1 MPEPLILPLDQPEL
15 EADLGGALMR
25 RTVHPSGLRVLTEHM
40 PGSRSATI
48 GFWVG
53 IGSRDEQA
61 ERGDAP
67 GSLGST
73 HFLEHL
79 LFKGTPT
86 RNAYE
91 IATSFDRIGAENN
104 ALTAKEYTCY
114 YAKVRDVDLD
124 GAVETL
130 ADMVTNSVIDEG
142 EFETERGVILEELAM
157 AADDL
162 SDVANERFFEAVLG
176 AHPLGRPIGGN
187 PDTIRAARRDD
198 VLAHYLAQYDPS
210 TLVVAAAGAV
220 DHDRLVDQVVAALN
234 LAGGRWNTNENRAPK
249 RRDVTPVEETTGG
262 GAAGSSTVA
271 GSTAAGSTAASSTVG
286 FSSVSGSALDQAS
299 VHLVE
304 RESEQINLMVGTSA
318 LRAGD
323 PRRFAFGMMNS
334 VLGGGMSSRLFQE
347 IREKRGLAYT
357 AYSFGASYSD
367 GGVFGIYAGTMPE
380 KAGQVLELARE
391 ELQKVAADGITE
403 DERDRALGQ
412 IAGSSAL
419 ALEDSDTRMGRLARA
434 ELGTGELF
442 TLDTSLARF
451 ADVTSD
457 DIRKIAAFVAAGEQS
472 VVAVGDVSRSAFAN
486 MAGVR

>member
-15 EADLGGALMR
+15 VADLGGALMR

-61 ERGDAP
+61 EREDAP

-79 LFKGTPT
+79 LFKGTPS

-114 YAKVRDVDLD
+114 YAKVRDVDLE
-124 GAVETL
+124 GAVDTL
-130 ADMVTNSVIDEG
+130 ADMVTNSVIDQA

-176 AHPLGRPIGGN
+176 EHPLGRPIGGN
-187 PDTIRAARRDD
+187 PETIRAARRDD
-198 VLAHYLAQYDPS
+198 VLAHYFAQYDPS

-220 DHDRLVDQVVAALN
+220 DHDRLVEQVLTALN
-234 LAGGRWNTNENRAPK
+234 LAGGRWTTGVNRAPK
-249 RRDVTPVEETTGG
+249 RRIVEAAGPGG
-262 GAAGSSTVA
+262 SSALPRAFESGAAHHAEAV
-271 GSTAAGSTAASSTVG
+271 
-286 FSSVSGSALDQAS
+286 Q
-299 VHLVE
+299 LVE
-304 RESEQINLMVGTSA
+304 RESEQINLMIGTKG

-367 GGVFGIYAGTMPE
+367 GGVFGMYAGTMPE
-380 KAGQVLELARE
+380 KAAQVLELARE
-391 ELQKVAADGITE
+391 ELQKVAESGITE
-403 DERDRALGQ
+403 EERDRALGQ

-442 TLDTSLARF
+442 TLDTSLERF
-451 ADVTSD
+451 AAVTGD
-457 DIRKIAAFVAAGEQS
+457 DIRSIAAFVAAGQQS
-472 VVAVGDVSRSAFAN
+472 VVAVGDVSRSAFAQT
-486 MAGVR
+486 AGVR

>member
-1 MPEPLILPLDQPEL
+1 MPEPLLLPLDLPEL
-15 EADLGGALMR
+15 EADLGGGLMR
-25 RTVHPSGLRVLTEHM
+25 RTVHPSGLRVLTERM
-40 PGSRSATI
+40 PGARSATV

-86 RNAYE
+86 RSAYE

-124 GAVETL
+124 GAVAAL
-130 ADMVTNSVIDEG
+130 ADMVTNSVIDEA

-157 AADDL
+157 ASDDL

-176 AHPLGRPIGGN
+176 EHPLGRPIGGN
-187 PDTIRAARRDD
+187 PETIRAARRDD
-198 VLAHYLAQYDPS
+198 VVAHYFAQYDPS
-210 TLVVAAAGAV
+210 TLVVTAAGAV
-220 DHDRLVDQVVAALN
+220 DHDRLVEQVLAALQ
-234 LAGGRWNTNENRAPK
+234 LAGGRWDIEEDRAPQ
-249 RRDVTPVEETTGG
+249 RR
-262 GAAGSSTVA
+262 VA
-271 GSTAAGSTAASSTVG
+271 GGDIWLGAEAGTLKDA
-286 FSSVSGSALDQAS
+286 
-299 VHLVE
+299 HLVP
-304 RESEQINLMVGTSA
+304 RESEQINLMIGTRG

-323 PRRFAFGMMNS
+323 PRRFAFGIMNA

-347 IREKRGLAYT
+347 IREKRGLAYS

-367 GGVFGIYAGTMPE
+367 GGVFGMYAGTMPE
-380 KAGQVLELARE
+380 KAAQVAELAQV
-391 ELQKVAADGITE
+391 ELHGIASGGITE
-403 DERDRALGQ
+403 EEHDRALGQ
-412 IAGSSAL
+412 ISGSSAL

-434 ELGTGELF
+434 ELGAGELL
-442 TLDTSLARF
+442 TLDASLERF
-451 ADVTSD
+451 QAVTPQQ
-457 DIRKIAAFVAAGEQS
+457 IREIAQFVASGEMS
-472 VVAVGDVSRSAFAN
+472 VVAVGDVARASL
-486 MAGVR
+486 

>member
-1 MPEPLILPLDQPEL
+1 MSAPVFLPLDLPEL
-15 EADLGGALMR
+15 EVDLGGGLMR
-25 RTVHPSGLRVLTEHM
+25 RTVHPSGLRVLTERM
-40 PGSRSATI
+40 PGARSATV

-86 RNAYE
+86 RDAYE

-124 GAVETL
+124 GAVSTL
-130 ADMVTNSVIDEG
+130 ADMVANSVIDGG

-162 SDVANERFFEAVLG
+162 ADVANERFFEAVLG
-176 AHPLGRPIGGN
+176 EHPLGRPIGGN

-198 VLAHYLAQYDPS
+198 VMAHYLAQYDPS
-210 TLVVAAAGAV
+210 TLVVTAAGAV
-220 DHDRLVDQVVAALN
+220 DHDRLVEQVLSALR
-234 LAGGRWNTNENRAPK
+234 LAGERWGVDEDRAPK
-249 RRDVTPVEETTGG
+249 RR
-262 GAAGSSTVA
+262 ATVA
-271 GSTAAGSTAASSTVG
+271 EPVDAQDPSTLRRAQHGPRSGAGNT
-286 FSSVSGSALDQAS
+286 
-299 VHLVE
+299 HLTE
-304 RESEQINLMVGTSA
+304 RESEQINLMIGTA
-318 LRAGD
+318 GLQAGD
-323 PRRFAFGMMNS
+323 PRRFAFGIMNS

-367 GGVFGIYAGTMPE
+367 GGVFGMYAGTMPE
-380 KAGQVLELARE
+380 KAAQVAELARA
-391 ELQKVAADGITE
+391 ELQGIAEGGITE
-403 DERDRALGQ
+403 EEHERALGQ

-442 TLDTSLARF
+442 TLDASLERF
-451 ADVTSD
+451 RAVTAEQ
-457 DIRKIAAFVAAGEQS
+457 IREVAALVAQRPQT
-472 VVAVGDVSRSAFAN
+472 VVAVGDVSRSTLSA
-486 MAGVR
+486 

>member
-1 MPEPLILPLDQPEL
+1 MSEPLLLPLDLPEL
-15 EADLGGALMR
+15 TADLGGTLMR
-25 RTVHPSGLRVLTEHM
+25 RTVHPSGLRVLTEQM
-40 PGSRSATI
+40 PGARSATV

-86 RNAYE
+86 RSAYE

-124 GAVETL
+124 GAVATL
-130 ADMVTNSVIDEG
+130 ADMVTNSVIDAT

-162 SDVANERFFEAVLG
+162 ADVASERFFEAVLRE
-176 AHPLGRPIGGN
+176 HPLGRPIGGN
-187 PDTIRAARRDD
+187 AETIRAARRED
-198 VLAHYLAQYDPS
+198 VLAHYLAEYDPS
-210 TLVVAAAGAV
+210 TLVVTAAGAV
-220 DHDRLVDQVVAALN
+220 DHDRLVEQVLAALN
-234 LAGGRWNTNENRAPK
+234 LAGGRWDTSKDRAP
-249 RRDVTPVEETTGG
+249 RRRVPILAENL
-262 GAAGSSTVA
+262 VA
-271 GSTAAGSTAASSTVG
+271 GSASAVVNATPEVLLTA
-286 FSSVSGSALDQAS
+286 
-299 VHLVE
+299 
-304 RESEQINLMVGTSA
+304 RESEQINLMIGTPG

-323 PRRFAFGMMNS
+323 PRRFAFGLMNS
-334 VLGGGMSSRLFQE
+334 VLGSGMSSRLFQE

-367 GGVFGIYAGTMPE
+367 GGLFGMYAGTMPE
-380 KAGQVLELARE
+380 KAAQVVELAQA
-391 ELQKVAADGITE
+391 ELRGLASGGITE
-403 DERDRALGQ
+403 EERERALGQ

-419 ALEDSDTRMGRLARA
+419 ALEDSDTRMGRLARS
-434 ELGTGELF
+434 ELGNGELY
-442 TLDTSLARF
+442 TLDVTLDRF
-451 ADVTSD
+451 EAVTSEE
-457 DIRKIAAFVAAGEQS
+457 IRDVADLVASGPQS
-472 VVAVGDVSRSAFAN
+472 IVAVGDVSRSTLASTLN
-486 MAGVR
+486 V